1 MLKTKILLAISCLL
15 LATLACNALSPATPT
30 VNASPTS
37 PEPTSTMI
45 VIVEPTFPPTKSNLP
60 ATEADVP
67 RVTIEETMA
76 AWAAGAATIVDVRAP
91 SAYDISH
98 IQGAMNIPLGA
109 IESDPT
115 NLNLD
120 KEQWIITYC
129 T

>member
-1 MLKTKILLAISCLL
+1 MPKTNILLALSCLI
-15 LATLACNALSPATPT
+15 LATLACNALSPDSLTP
-30 VNASPTS
+30 NANPTS
-37 PEPTSTMI
+37 SQPTSTLI
-45 VIVEPTFPPTKSNLP
+45 VIVEPTFLPTKSSLP

-67 RVTIEETMA
+67 RVTIEEAMT

-98 IQGAMNIPLGA
+98 IKDAINIPLGN
-109 IESDPT
+109 IETDPT
-115 NLNLD
+115 NLNLG